1 MKIINDDVLSAL
13 ARITLTLE
21 KEISDNSSEN
31 LISVRNRT
39 RAADSLGT
47 VRRFMGDDWF
57 ITTFTRQL
65 LNECQDREHREHK
78 ERNVKV

>member
-1 MKIINDDVLSAL
+1 MKIINDDVLTAL
-13 ARITLTLE
+13 SRIALILE
-21 KEISDNSSEN
+21 KEISDNSLSEN
-31 LISVRNRT
+31 LISVRTRT

-65 LNECQDREHREHK
+65 LNECQDREHK